1 MVAFLF
7 VSKIPVF
14 WDFLFAQNAE
24 NKRWFV
30 ILGAYMKKISV
41 FGISVGIAWLCIGTA
56 GAIIGGDSSVVK
68 CVKLNPSQTCTSSYS
83 SYQYQIGWFAS
94 CGGTSISGIAAC
106 SSLRPAGVGD
116 TRTSLS
122 RSAANGNKYCWCKMI
137 EPAISTYWVSP
148 EVCTDSLCMDIS
160 AMTADE
166 YACWTDSLIPALR
179 KNRIFFKTPRECT
192 AAEKEWLKVIE
203 NNVKPKFLEINK
215 KAFEMGRQV

>member
-24 NKRWFV
+24 NKRWFA

-56 GAIIGGDSSVVK
+56 GAIVGGDSSVIK

-83 SYQYQIGWFAS
+83 NYQYQIGWFAS
-94 CGGTSISGIAAC
+94 CGDTSISGIAAC
-106 SSLRPAGVGD
+106 SSLRPSGVGD

-160 AMTADE
+160 AMTADDCASKCG
-166 YACWTDSLIPALR
+166 YFCARTMYKTSSTGNNPLT
-179 KNRIFFKTPRECT
+179 FKT
-192 AAEKEWLKVIE
+192 KL
-203 NNVKPKFLEINK
+203 FSSLE
-215 KAFEMGRQV
+215 